1 MKKTGKTLLK
11 AIHAEFLPAKL
22 RFLRRMILTGVKLTP
37 YIEISGFLSEAEAQK
52 LLSSACGLK
61 EKSPIIVEIGSHLGK
76 SSYVLAKALQEKGGG
91 KLYCIDPFD
100 GAGDITAVAH
110 YKKKEVLGKK
120 TLFQQ
125 FMRNVKKNK
134 LTSYIHPIQ
143 GLSHEV
149 VKNFPELHIDM
160 IFIDGNHDWECVRQD
175 FLDWVPKIKPGGV
188 LAMHDV
194 FATPF
199 DDHYD
204 GPWRVV
210 KEFIL
215 DNPKWIWFQLVDSL
229 AVAIKRA
236 D

>member
-1 MKKTGKTLLK
+1 MKKAGKALLK

-22 RFLRRMILTGVKLTP
+22 KFLGRTTFTALKLTP

-52 LLSSACGLK
+52 LFSSASGLK
-61 EKSPIIVEIGSHLGK
+61 DKSPIIVEIGSHLGK
-76 SSYVLAKALQEKGGG
+76 SSFVLAKALQGKGGG

-100 GAGDITAVAH
+100 GSGDITAASH
-110 YKKKEVLGKK
+110 YQKKEILGKK
-120 TLFQQ
+120 TLFQE
-125 FMRNVKKNK
+125 FMRNVKKNRLEAFIYPK
-134 LTSYIHPIQ
+134 Q
-143 GLSHEV
+143 GMSHEV
-149 VKNFPELHIDM
+149 VKTFPDHKIDM
-160 IFIDGNHDWECVRQD
+160 VFIDGNHDWECVRQD
-175 FLDWVPKIKPGGV
+175 FLDWTPKLKCGGV

-229 AVAIKRA
+229 ALAIKKA
-236 D
+236 N

>member
-1 MKKTGKTLLK
+1 MKKALK
-11 AIHAEFLPAKL
+11 KMLKRINAEFLPAKL
-22 RFLRRMILTGVKLTP
+22 RYLRRTLSTGFKLVP
-37 YIEISGFLSEAEAQK
+37 YIEIHGFLTEAEAQK
-52 LLSSACGLK
+52 LFSSVSGIQ
-61 EKSPIIVEIGSHLGK
+61 EKNPILVEIGSHQGK
-76 SSYVLAKALQEKGGG
+76 SSVVLAKALEARGGG

-100 GAGDITAVAH
+100 GSGDIAATPH
-110 YKKKEVLGKK
+110 YKNDLDSGGA
-120 TLFQQ
+120 TLFQK
-125 FMRNVKKNK
+125 FTKNVKKNK
-134 LTSYIHPIQ
+134 LASYIHPIQ

-149 VKNFPELHIDM
+149 VKKFPEPHIDM